1 MAENNFYFNEYE
13 NNIKSTWQEL
23 QGKKE
28 YCDVTLACVDKQIL
42 VHKIIISSVSP
53 ILRGI
58 LKQHPNPHPL
68 IYLMGIQYKHL
79 ESLITYIYQGK
90 VNVANEDLVNFF
102 KIASDFKIK
111 GLCDDDN
118 GSLVERDNS
127 KMLANFKSIKNSKL
141 QKRKSYKQRYTNAN
155 DVSSPKIGQIINES
169 QDNPEYENW
178 KSLEK

>member
-28 YCDVTLACVDKQIL
+28 YYDVTLACEDKQIL

-53 ILRGI
+53 ILIGI

-90 VNVANEDLVNFF
+90 VNVANEDLLNFF
-102 KIASDFKIK
+102 NIAADFENN
-111 GLCDDDN
+111 GL
-118 GSLVERDNS
+118 GQS
-127 KMLANFKSIKNSKL
+127 KSIFVIPLHFGVTSHA
-141 QKRKSYKQRYTNAN
+141 Q
-155 DVSSPKIGQIINES
+155 
-169 QDNPEYENW
+169 
-178 KSLEK
+178 